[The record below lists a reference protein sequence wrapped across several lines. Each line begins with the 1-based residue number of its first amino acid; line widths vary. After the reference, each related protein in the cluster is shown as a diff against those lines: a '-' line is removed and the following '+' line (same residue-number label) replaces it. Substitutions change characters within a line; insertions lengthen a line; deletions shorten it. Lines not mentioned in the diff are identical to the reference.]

1 MSRFEIEDTFI
12 EGVKV
17 FTRQPIGDERGWF
30 ERFFCIDTMQSAG
43 WPDRVVH
50 VNHTFTATKGT
61 VRGMHFQ
68 YPPHAEYKYV
78 SCLTGRIFD
87 VALDLRKNSPTYL
100 QYFGIELTADNHK
113 SLIVPAGVAHGFQSL
128 EEDTKIL
135 YLVST
140 AYNVEHEDGIN
151 PRDPSAAI
159 EWPLDIST
167 MSAKDSGKPDIDQS
181 FEGISL

>member
-61 VRGMHFQ
+61 VRGMRAVDIESAFH
-68 YPPHAEYKYV
+68 ER
-78 SCLTGRIFD
+78 CLS
-87 VALDLRKNSPTYL
+87 SP
-100 QYFGIELTADNHK
+100 
-113 SLIVPAGVAHGFQSL
+113 
-128 EEDTKIL
+128 
-135 YLVST
+135 
-140 AYNVEHEDGIN
+140 
-151 PRDPSAAI
+151 
-159 EWPLDIST
+159 
-167 MSAKDSGKPDIDQS
+167 
-181 FEGISL
+181 